1 MADKNKIKQT
11 NAVTLKRILKFSKP
25 HLVYLVLAAVFSVI
39 NVALTLYIPI
49 LIGSAIDCAI
59 EAGNVNLQA
68 MLPILIKLGIL
79 AAIGALASWL
89 MNLCTNKITYLTVM
103 DIRRQTFDKLQN
115 VPLSYIDSH
124 PHGDIISRMI
134 TDTDQISDGLLMGFT
149 QLFTGIV
156 TILGTLGFMLSINP
170 LITLIVVLI
179 TPLSFFVA
187 SFVAKHSFEMFRKQS
202 EARGKMT
209 SLTEEMIGNQHLVKS
224 FSYENEAEEQFD
236 VINKDLQ
243 EYSVKA
249 IFFSSIT
256 NPSTRF
262 VNGLIYAGVGVFGA
276 ISALSGR
283 ISVGQLSCFLT
294 YANQYTKPFNEI
306 SGVITELQSA
316 LASAKRVFEVIDA
329 EAEIPDN
336 ENALVLTSDNVDG
349 SIDINDV
356 SFCYN
361 PERPLIEGL
370 NLKVTQGQRIAI
382 VGPTGCGKTTL
393 INLLMRFYDVNKGE
407 IIVSGTPVKEIT
419 RNSLRGSYGMVL
431 QETWLKSGTVF
442 ENIAYGKPD
451 ATEEEVIEAA
461 KAAHAHGFIK
471 RLPQGYNTKISDD
484 ETNISQGQK
493 QLLCIAR
500 VMLCL
505 PPMLILDEATS
516 SIDTMTEIRIQKA
529 FAKMMKGRTSFIVAH
544 RLSTIK
550 EADCILVMEAGHII
564 EMGNHEELIEKGGF
578 YAKLYNSQFK
588 NTV

>member
-1 MADKNKIKQT
+1 MSANGKKVKGG
-11 NAVTLKRILKFSKP
+11 ATLKRILNFTKP
-25 HLVYLVLAAVFSVI
+25 HIHFLILSAVFSAV

-49 LIGSAIDCAI
+49 LIGDAIDCCI
-59 EAGNVNLQA
+59 EAGKVDFDAL
-68 MLPILIKLGIL
+68 LPILIKLGCA

-89 MNLCTNKITYLTVM
+89 MNLCTNKITYLTVR
-103 DIRRQTFDKLQN
+103 DIRRSAFEKLQK

-124 PHGDIISRMI
+124 PHGDLISRMI

-149 QLFTGIV
+149 QLFMGVV

-170 LITLIVVLI
+170 WITLIVVLI

-187 SFVAKHSFEMFRKQS
+187 SFVAKHSFDMFQKQS
-202 EARGKMT
+202 ETRGKMT
-209 SLTEEMIGNQHLVKS
+209 SLVEEMIGGQHLVKA
-224 FSYENEAEEQFD
+224 FSHETEAEAEFE
-236 VINKDLQ
+236 VVNKELQ
-243 EYSVKA
+243 KYSIKA
-249 IFFSSIT
+249 IFFSSLT

-276 ISALSGR
+276 LTALSEGMS
-283 ISVGQLSCFLT
+283 IGQLSCFLT

-316 LASAKRVFEVIDA
+316 LACAKRVFEVIDETA
-329 EAEIPDN
+329 EAPDN
-336 ENALVLTSDNVDG
+336 ENAVILSPKNIDG
-349 SIDINDV
+349 TVAIDGV
-356 SFCYN
+356 SFSYS
-361 PERPLIEGL
+361 PDRPLIENL
-370 NLKVTQGQRIAI
+370 NLNVKQGQRIAI

-393 INLLMRFYDVNKGE
+393 INLLMRFYDVKVGE
-407 IIVSGTPVKEIT
+407 IRVSGIPIKKVT
-419 RNSLRGSYGMVL
+419 RDSLRTSYGMVL

-451 ATEEEVIEAA
+451 ATEEEVIAAA

-471 RLPQGYNTKISDD
+471 RLPEGYNTKISDD

-516 SIDTMTEIRIQKA
+516 SIDTMTEMRIQKA
-529 FAKMMKGRTSFIVAH
+529 FAKMMMGRTSFIVAH
-544 RLSTIK
+544 RLSTIR
-550 EADCILVMEAGHII
+550 EADCIIVMESGHVV
-564 EMGNHEELIEKGGF
+564 EMGNHDELISRNGF
-578 YAKLYNSQFK
+578 YAKLYNSQFAK
-588 NTV
+588 